1 MGVNNFASCQG
12 ASSEVLLGRNCI
24 GGIRFTVKFS
34 LAPST
39 FVPRHLTDLQ
49 RPTLLYFSDADVLP
63 TSQANSL
70 INTSTIDLAALH
82 GYQLQLQLASLSPHQ
97 LLIPV
102 SSSGLTSNLSDHF
115 IIPVNM
121 TPAIIT
127 SSADQPGFIVQNVS
141 AATENDDVIDSQQ
154 GVELTQAVVQTDLS
168 IPVPA
173 GEISQESLAAANI
186 EGKTFHEKL
195 CIRCESKKF
204 YSKFL
209 QSKHHKKDRFCNS
222 SRCFC

>member
-1 MGVNNFASCQG
+1 MGENNFASYQG
-12 ASSEVLLGRNCI
+12 ASSYPLLGLMNCI
-24 GGIRFTVKFS
+24 REICLIVKCFPAI
-34 LAPST
+34 LT
-39 FVPRHLTDLQ
+39 FVPRHQNDLQ
-49 RPTLLYFSDADVLP
+49 RPTFLYFSDPDALA

-127 SSADQPGFIVQNVS
+127 SSADQPGFIVQNVTT
-141 AATENDDVIDSQQ
+141 ATEDDDVIDSQQ
-154 GVELTQAVVQTDLS
+154 GVELTQAVVQTDMS

-173 GEISQESLAAANI
+173 GEISQESLATANI
-186 EGKTFHEKL
+186 EGKKVHE
-195 CIRCESKKF
+195 
-204 YSKFL
+204 
-209 QSKHHKKDRFCNS
+209 
-222 SRCFC
+222 